1 MSSQTSDSSQACSSH
16 LRRNTCTG
24 MWAWQG
30 SNTSERSAWHPM
42 AAPDEHAPLCFGTH
56 TAPSGATVQSETN
69 LGWSEVEVPLRRK
82 RKFALSSPQ
91 APFREAA
98 ETERW
103 QNYSCD
109 NSELKEQRDWSKKN
123 ICATAKSCSVAC
135 GGLAGESDG
144 ELVALR
150 SERQDVAVC
159 RLELKHDSSVTHQL
173 QACMPPRKRQF
184 LFVKQH
190 LLKHREKTQHCF
202 SILQIQCV
210 KFGLI

>member
-42 AAPDEHAPLCFGTH
+42 AAPDEHAPLCFGRH

-69 LGWSEVEVPLRRK
+69 LGRSEVEVPLRKK

-109 NSELKEQRDWSKKN
+109 NSELKESGLKK
-123 ICATAKSCSVAC
+123 IFALPQSPAVWRAAAS
-135 GGLAGESDG
+135 
-144 ELVALR
+144 LVR
-150 SERQDVAVC
+150 VMVNS
-159 RLELKHDSSVTHQL
+159 
-173 QACMPPRKRQF
+173 
-184 LFVKQH
+184 
-190 LLKHREKTQHCF
+190 LL
-202 SILQIQCV
+202 
-210 KFGLI
+210 